1 MLKKKKVCSKCLRR
15 LVIWFSLTIVSIF
28 IGLYLDLSV
37 IVTKSLPVF
46 LRIIGLIGIILV
58 HFLLKRTGKLLRLF
72 GDCELWGWS
81 TKLITDNIYS
91 CVRHPHHLGV
101 GLFMTFLGLLIGYPT
116 TFIIITISQWL
127 WVYLFVIFIEE
138 KECKEKF
145 GDQYIKYSKKVPM
158 LLGNPV
164 CIVKELRKTIDH

>member
-1 MLKKKKVCSKCLRR
+1 LRR
-15 LVIWFSLTIVSIF
+15 LVIWISLTSVSIF

-37 IVTKSLPVF
+37 IVTKSFPILV
-46 LRIIGLIGIILV
+46 RITGLTGIILV

-72 GDCELWGWS
+72 GECELWGWS

-101 GLFMTFLGLLIGYPT
+101 GLFMTFLAFLIGYPY
-116 TFIIITISQWL
+116 TFLIITISQWL

-145 GDQYIKYSKKVPM
+145 GDQYIKYSKEVPM
-158 LLGNPV
+158 LIGNPI
-164 CIVKELRKTIDH
+164 CIAKELHKSINR